1 MYLFSQ
7 QSNLDL
13 GKTLQKNVLFKY
25 LKTRYNKVLY
35 DPLF

>member
-25 LKTRYNKVLY
+25 LYLDN
-35 DPLF
+35 PL